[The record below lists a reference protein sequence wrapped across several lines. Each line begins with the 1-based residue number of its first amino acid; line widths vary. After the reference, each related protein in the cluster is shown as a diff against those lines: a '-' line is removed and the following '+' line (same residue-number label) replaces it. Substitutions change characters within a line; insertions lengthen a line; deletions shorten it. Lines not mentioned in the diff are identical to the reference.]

1 MQGAPLIHA
10 AGVRH
15 VCGLQMLERIAAGM
29 RSAGGERAPE
39 AAGLAPGA
47 RVALM
52 VNSLGAT
59 TGMELS
65 VAARAALARLAA
77 MQASVDGVGS
87 FLADA
92 LLAFCGPA
100 RCGGQ
105 QLALLLRPQ
114 DLSLT
119 LLMRQVK
126 VERVLVGA
134 FMTALDMAGL
144 SLSLLL
150 LDDTRLA
157 RLDAP
162 TLAPAWP
169 AGIAAHVPGK
179 APLPLRRGL
188 PEPPAAAAFSTTDDP
203 ADPEL
208 GKAVRHAL
216 AHAAAS
222 LMAAAPKLDE
232 LDSRCRPQTNE
243 GGCYGQDN
251 A

>member
-1 MQGAPLIHA
+1 
-10 AGVRH
+10 
-15 VCGLQMLERIAAGM
+15 
-29 RSAGGERAPE
+29 
-39 AAGLAPGA
+39 
-47 RVALM
+47 
-52 VNSLGAT
+52 
-59 TGMELS
+59 
-65 VAARAALARLAA
+65 
-77 MQASVDGVGS
+77 
-87 FLADA
+87 
-92 LLAFCGPA
+92 
-100 RCGGQ
+100 
-105 QLALLLRPQ
+105 
-114 DLSLT
+114 
-119 LLMRQVK
+119 MRQVE

-150 LDDTRLA
+150 LDDARLA

-188 PEPPAAAAFSTTDDP
+188 RGAPEEDEPAARSATDDP
-203 ADPEL
+203 PDPAL

-232 LDSRCRPQTNE
+232 LDSRCRLRTNK
-243 GGCYGQDN
+243 GGCHG
-251 A
+251 